1 MTVKELK
8 NAIADAMQTMKE
20 NKHTCTRAEKEI
32 ITAQY
37 TKKADLEN
45 QLETM
50 RTVIERNEKRRAAA
64 EKATAE
70 KTPAKKTSSKPAAS
84 LKKSSSKVDKQTT
97 ADKPKTAAKKSSTA
111 KKTTTEKPE
120 PEPERKWYPDNY
132 ETENNVFTKLAQY
145 DATGIENGTVLIGR
159 YFDIKHMTKN
169 MVYSAKEKAIQ
180 KLMEKMQKAGE
191 NPFPENIDLYQ
202 FVTMN
207 NELYVIQSIITSS
220 FTSLRKDELQKAV
233 EADHVGLYTME
244 AKSKKTTGKK
254 TTTAAKKTPVKKT
267 PAKKTATK

>member
-20 NKHTCTRAEKEI
+20 NKYTCTKAEKEI
-32 ITAQY
+32 ITAQN

-45 QLETM
+45 QLEVM
-50 RTVIERNEKRRAAA
+50 QKVIERNEKRRAA
-64 EKATAE
+64 EKATVE
-70 KTPAKKTSSKPAAS
+70 KTPAKKTASKPAAS

-111 KKTTTEKPE
+111 KKTTTEKTE
-120 PEPERKWYPDNY
+120 PDKKWYPDNY
-132 ETENNVFTKLAQY
+132 ETENNVFTKVPEYSAES
-145 DATGIENGTVLIGR
+145 IENKDVLIGR
-159 YFDIKHMTKN
+159 YFDIRHMTEN
-169 MVYSAKEKAIQ
+169 MVYSVKETAIQ
-180 KLMEKMQKAGE
+180 KLMNKMKKAGE

-202 FVTMN
+202 FVAMN

-244 AKSKKTTGKK
+244 AKPKKTTGKK
-254 TTTAAKKTPVKKT
+254 TSTAAKKTPVKKT
-267 PAKKTATK
+267 TAKKTTAK

>member
-20 NKHTCTRAEKEI
+20 NKHTCTKAEKEI

-45 QLETM
+45 QLEVM
-50 RTVIERNEKRRAAA
+50 QKVIERNEKRAA

-70 KTPAKKTSSKPAAS
+70 KTTAKKTSSKPAAS

-111 KKTTTEKPE
+111 KKTTTEKT
-120 PEPERKWYPDNY
+120 EPERKWYPNNY
-132 ETENNVFTKLAQY
+132 ETENNVFTKLSQY
-145 DATGIENGTVLIGR
+145 DAKGIENGTVLIGR
-159 YFDIKHMTKN
+159 YFNINAMSKN
-169 MVYSAKEKAIQ
+169 YVYSAKEHAIQ
-180 KLMEKMQKAGE
+180 HTMENEKKAGN

-220 FTSLRKDELQKAV
+220 FTSLRKDELKKAV

-244 AKSKKTTGKK
+244 AKPKKTTGKK
-254 TTTAAKKTPVKKT
+254 TSTAKKTPVKKT
-267 PAKKTATK
+267 TTK

>member
-20 NKHTCTRAEKEI
+20 NKHTYTKAEKEI

-84 LKKSSSKVDKQTT
+84 LKKSSPKVDKQTT

-120 PEPERKWYPDNY
+120 SEKKWYPDNY
-132 ETENNVFTKLAQY
+132 ETENNVFTKVPEYSAES
-145 DATGIENGTVLIGR
+145 IENKTVLIGR
-159 YFDIKHMTKN
+159 YFDIKAMTDGY
-169 MVYSAKEKAIQ
+169 VYSAKEKAIQ
-180 KLMEKMQKAGE
+180 HTMENEKKAGN
-191 NPFPENIDLYQ
+191 NPFPENIDLYEY
-202 FVTMN
+202 VTMN
-207 NELYVIQSIITSS
+207 DELYIIQSIITTS
-220 FTSLRKDELQKAV
+220 FTSIRKDDLENAVKAG
-233 EADHVGLYTME
+233 HVALYTME
-244 AKSKKTTGKK
+244 KKAPKK
-254 TTTAAKKTPVKKT
+254 PTRKTSTAKKT

>member
-20 NKHTCTRAEKEI
+20 NKHTCTKAEKEI

-45 QLETM
+45 QLEM
-50 RTVIERNEKRRAAA
+50 MQKVIERNEKRRAA

-70 KTPAKKTSSKPAAS
+70 KTPAKKTASKPAAS

-111 KKTTTEKPE
+111 KKTTTEKT
-120 PEPERKWYPDNY
+120 EPERKWYPDSY
-132 ETENNVFTKLAQY
+132 ETESNMFTKVPEYSAE
-145 DATGIENGTVLIGR
+145 AIENKAVLIGR
-159 YFDIKHMTKN
+159 YFNINAMSKN
-169 MVYSAKEKAIQ
+169 YVYSAKEHAIQ
-180 KLMEKMQKAGE
+180 HTMENEKKAGR
-191 NPFPENIDLYQ
+191 NPFPENIDLYE

-244 AKSKKTTGKK
+244 AKPKKTTGKK

-267 PAKKTATK
+267 TAKKTTTK

>member
-20 NKHTCTRAEKEI
+20 NKHTCTKAEKEI

-70 KTPAKKTSSKPAAS
+70 KTPAKKTASKPAAS

-97 ADKPKTAAKKSSTA
+97 ADKPKEE
-111 KKTTTEKPE
+111 KKTVSKTSKTSKKKTVDKPE
-120 PEPERKWYPDNY
+120 KTEDKKWYPDNY
-132 ETENNVFTKLAQY
+132 ETEFNIFSKVPEYSAE
-145 DATGIENGTVLIGR
+145 AIENKDVLIGR
-159 YFDIKHMTKN
+159 YFDIKAMTKKY
-169 MVYSAKEKAIQ
+169 VYSAKEHAIQ
-180 KLMEKMQKAGE
+180 HIMEDEKKAGR
-191 NPFPENIDLYQ
+191 NPFPENIDLYE

-207 NELYVIQSIITSS
+207 KELYIIQSLVTTS
-220 FTSLRKDELQKAV
+220 FTSIRKDDLENAVKAGHI
-233 EADHVGLYTME
+233 ALYTME
-244 AKSKKTTGKK
+244 EKKAPKKPTRKTSTAKKTTARK
-254 TTTAAKKTPVKKT
+254 TTTK
-267 PAKKTATK
+267 

>member
-20 NKHTCTRAEKEI
+20 NKHTCTKAEKEI

-50 RTVIERNEKRRAAA
+50 RTVIERNEKRRAVA

-70 KTPAKKTSSKPAAS
+70 KTPAKKTSSKPATS
-84 LKKSSSKVDKQTT
+84 LKKSYSKVDKQTT

-132 ETENNVFTKLAQY
+132 ETENNVFTKVPEYSAE
-145 DATGIENGTVLIGR
+145 AIENKAVLIGR
-159 YFDIKHMTKN
+159 YFNINAMNKKY
-169 MVYSAKEKAIQ
+169 VYSAKEHAIQ
-180 KLMEKMQKAGE
+180 HIMEQYKKDGE

-244 AKSKKTTGKK
+244 AKPKKTTGKK
-254 TTTAAKKTPVKKT
+254 TTTAKKTPVKKT
-267 PAKKTATK
+267 TTK